1 MSSLRLI
8 STFAM
13 VDWVVGCNAQT
24 GNDMKKWAYELMY
37 RLVPAGIIFGSDS
50 KIEGL
55 VEAAINGRIQ
65 SCKAI
70 TLGCGTGR
78 ETIYLAK
85 KGFDVIGV
93 DFSTTAIKKAQRN
106 AKTAGVEVTFFV
118 DDLTDLQHSYE
129 IYDLVTDFGA
139 LNDMSQ
145 KSRDL
150 YMENILPL
158 THKDSYYLMF
168 CFDRML
174 SPDEVRQRFQDH
186 FAIEVLETRPSD
198 FPGTLTLYSMSRI

>member
-1 MSSLRLI
+1 
-8 STFAM
+8 
-13 VDWVVGCNAQT
+13 
-24 GNDMKKWAYELMY
+24 MKKWVYELMY
-37 RLVPAGIIFGSDS
+37 RVAPAEIIFGSDS

-55 VEAAINGRIQ
+55 VEVAIGGRIEP
-65 SCKAI
+65 CKAI

-93 DFSTTAIKKAQRN
+93 DFSRTAIKKAQRN
-106 AKTAGVEVTFFV
+106 AKAAGVNVRFFV
-118 DDLTDLQHSYE
+118 DDLIDLQHVQGT
-129 IYDLVTDFGA
+129 YDLVTDFGA
-139 LNDMSQ
+139 LNNMSQ

-158 THKDSYYLMF
+158 THEDSYYLMF

-174 SPDEVRQRFQDH
+174 SPDEVRQRFQDY
-186 FAIEVLETRPSD
+186 FDIEVLEARPSE
-198 FPGTLTLYSMSRI
+198 FPGTLTLYLMTRI

>member
-1 MSSLRLI
+1 MKR
-8 STFAM
+8 
-13 VDWVVGCNAQT
+13 WV
-24 GNDMKKWAYELMY
+24 YELMY
-37 RLVPAGIIFGSDS
+37 RLVPADVIFGSDS

-55 VEAAINGRIQ
+55 VEVAIDGRIDP
-65 SCKAI
+65 CKAI

-93 DFSTTAIKKAQRN
+93 DFSSTAIKKAQRN
-106 AKTAGVEVTFFV
+106 AKAAGVDIQFIV
-118 DDLTDLQHSYE
+118 DDLTDLKNVDG

-139 LNDMSQ
+139 LNDMSK

-150 YMENILPL
+150 YMENVVPL
-158 THKDSYYLMF
+158 TRPGGYYLMF

-174 SPDEVRQRFQDH
+174 SRDEVRQRFEKQ
-186 FAIEVLETRPSD
+186 FSIEVIEERPGE
-198 FPGTLTLYSMSRI
+198 FPGRLTLYRMTRK

>member
-1 MSSLRLI
+1 MKR
-8 STFAM
+8 
-13 VDWVVGCNAQT
+13 WV
-24 GNDMKKWAYELMY
+24 YELMY
-37 RLVPAGIIFGSDS
+37 RLIPADIIFGSTS

-55 VEAAINGRIQ
+55 VEVAIDGRIEP
-65 SCKAI
+65 CKAI

-93 DFSTTAIKKAQRN
+93 DFSTTAIKKAERN
-106 AKTAGVEVTFFV
+106 AKVAGVEVDFFV
-118 DDLTDLQHSYE
+118 DDLTDLQHMYE
-129 IYDLVTDFGA
+129 TYDLVTDFGA

-150 YMENILPL
+150 YMENVLPL
-158 THKDSYYLMF
+158 THTKSQYLMF

-174 SPDEVRQRFQDH
+174 SSEEVTRRFEEH
-186 FAIEVLETRPSD
+186 FALEVLETRPQE
-198 FPGTLTLYSMSRI
+198 FPGTLTLYLMIKS